1 MELSELSL
9 SPAIQLR
16 LLREIRSLTATPP
29 DGIRVLLKEDNITTI
44 MADIEGPVGTPF
56 DGGLFRVR
64 LALSQDFP
72 ASPPKGFFVTRIF
85 HPNVG
90 SIGEICVNTIKRDW
104 NPNHGLQHIL
114 MVIRCLLIE
123 PNPASALNE
132 EAGKLLLENYG
143 EYARRAAL
151 FTRIHARPRT
161 TAVAVDVTS
170 TPTAPIAGSSSSAS
184 LPSAST
190 ALVRA
195 APAKQS
201 VMARGGSRLLNNK
214 KSINRL

>member
-1 MELSELSL
+1 MELSL

-44 MADIEGPVGTPF
+44 LADIEGPVGTPF